1 MVPFKIVKGHRPR
14 PATADCLVAFVIPH
28 LDKGFQSAF
37 LESNAIQESYPAFAT
52 QQLLLRNNELWWFG
66 SSNPA
71 FLPFT
76 AAAIGSP
83 RMIEVRKSSSSGLV
97 KLDCAFL
104 VSRCNTW

>member
-52 QQLLLRNNELWWFG
+52 PTITSAATSAATPN
-66 SSNPA
+66 SSVNA
-71 FLPFT
+71 NKGT
-76 AAAIGSP
+76 AATRIVQFVC
-83 RMIEVRKSSSSGLV
+83 EQ
-97 KLDCAFL
+97 
-104 VSRCNTW
+104 